1 MPKNITPTS
10 VILRGRLKMPVPSAA
25 AIIPNVAAF
34 NDAFGVEVGCLYEE
48 LETNEDS
55 SSSFD

>member
-1 MPKNITPTS
+1 
-10 VILRGRLKMPVPSAA
+10 MPVPSAA

-34 NDAFGVEVGCLYEE
+34 NDALGVEAGCLYEE
-48 LETNEDS
+48 LETKEES